1 MRKYIYFTLFVFV
14 IIWRDAMGEDIQSP
28 EGDDLCAADVTVGS
42 GRKVIKTSTEE
53 EFQVY
58 CRLHDGFKNVE
69 LKVKGNKRVYQS
81 LNFSDEYYNI
91 NVDGTWQPFHVKLD
105 YEYHSGWVTYYWL
118 LNVSINNYEL
128 KSGYIDWGRFNEDLV
143 SIELIAYGQSEWRF
157 AKPGEDCPSLEDDSL
172 ELDPGLHSTEGP
184 DSNGDMNMWI
194 LVGVIGAVVLL
205 GILAVIILVYKIRH
219 PKDIVLPRV
228 NLDTENEN
236 EYEDPP
242 YRTGD
247 RSQAT
252 RPGSSHDS
260 ENSLYGIL

>member
-14 IIWRDAMGEDIQSP
+14 VVRRDAMGDDIQSP

-42 GRKVIKTSTEE
+42 GRKVIKTFTEE

-58 CRLHDGFKNVE
+58 CRLHGGFQSVE
-69 LKVKGNKRVYQS
+69 LKVEGNGRVYKS
-81 LNFSDEYYNI
+81 LNFSAESYNSS
-91 NVDGTWQPFHVKLD
+91 VDSTWQSFRVKLD
-105 YEYHSGWVTYYWL
+105 YDYHLRTVTYYWL
-118 LNVSINNYEL
+118 LKVYINSYEL
-128 KSGYIDWGRFNEDLV
+128 KSSYIDWGWFHENLE
-143 SIELIAYGQSEWRF
+143 SIELIANGQSEWRF
-157 AKPGEDCPSLEDDSL
+157 AKPGENCTGLEDTSSNPNPDHNSM
-172 ELDPGLHSTEGP
+172 EGP

-194 LVGVIGAVVLL
+194 LVGVIGAAVLL
-205 GILAVIILVYKIRH
+205 GILVVIILVYKIRH